1 MDELYYLRVLFDYFP
16 LAVIMCSDKS
26 NLKEKGLSSIFTLH
40 SIVMGQS
47 REQQHE
53 AILLLQ

>member
-1 MDELYYLRVLFDYFP
+1 MDELYYLRVLFGYFSF
-16 LAVIMCSDKS
+16 AVIMCSDKS
-26 NLKEKGLSSIFTLH
+26 NFKEKGLSSIFTLH
-40 SIVMGQS
+40 SIAMGQS